1 MKRSEHTPSSPREA
15 MADTALRANTAM
27 VLPGGG
33 ARAAYQV
40 GVLKAL
46 AEIHGDRQGNPF
58 QIMAGTSA
66 GAINAVSMAAG
77 ADDFVGTANKLETLW
92 ANLSTDKIYR
102 ADVLGVIRNVIRL
115 TMSLF
120 NAGIAVG
127 RPVALLENS
136 PLRDLLKANIDF
148 DKIGRNIQQG
158 HLDALCL
165 TAMNY
170 TLGMSETFFQG
181 GPQHAGWQRWRRQG
195 LATPIQLQHLM
206 ASSAIPTI
214 FPPTKVGRYYY
225 GDGALRQ
232 LTPISPAIHLGAHR
246 VLVIPAN
253 GHRKEYHH
261 PPKPVHSPA
270 FGQILGQLLNSAF
283 IDSIETDIERL
294 ERINEL
300 LRLVPEDAIELM
312 GRELIPIQCL
322 VVSPSE
328 DIDRIADDHIKELP
342 RSLRIFLSRTGSSG
356 GGTSIASYLLFTPEY
371 CGKLIDLGYR
381 DAMREK
387 TSLEKFLYKDT
398 QQEPQP

>member
-1 MKRSEHTPSSPREA
+1 MSSDQPALSSPGEA
-15 MADTALRANTAM
+15 TLPDSHANTAL

-40 GVLKAL
+40 GVLKAMV
-46 AEIHGDRQGNPF
+46 EIHRGRGGNPF
-58 QIMAGTSA
+58 QILAGTSA

-77 ADDFVGTANKLETLW
+77 ANDFQGAARRLEDLW
-92 ANLSTDKIYR
+92 SNLTTDKIYR
-102 ADVLGVIRNVIRL
+102 ADLLGVMRNALRL
-115 TMSLF
+115 GLSLF

-127 RPVALLENS
+127 RPVGLLDNA
-136 PLRDLLKANIDF
+136 PLRELLRENVNFEQIGKNIL
-148 DKIGRNIQQG
+148 NG

-170 TLGMSETFFQG
+170 TQGMSETFFQG

-253 GHRKEYHH
+253 GHRREYHH
-261 PPKPVHSPA
+261 QPKPIHSPA

-283 IDSIETDIERL
+283 IDSIETDLERL

-300 LRLVPEDAIELM
+300 LRLVPSDSVELM

-322 VVSPSE
+322 VISPSE
-328 DIDRIADDHIKELP
+328 DIDRIADDHVQELP
-342 RSLRIFLSRTGSSG
+342 YSLRVFLRRTGSSG
-356 GGTSIASYLLFTPEY
+356 GGTNIASYLLFTPEF
-371 CGKLIDLGYR
+371 CGKLISLGYR
-381 DAMREK
+381 DGMRERQA
-387 TSLEKFLYKDT
+387 LEDFLYRPT
-398 QQEPQP
+398 VANREGR